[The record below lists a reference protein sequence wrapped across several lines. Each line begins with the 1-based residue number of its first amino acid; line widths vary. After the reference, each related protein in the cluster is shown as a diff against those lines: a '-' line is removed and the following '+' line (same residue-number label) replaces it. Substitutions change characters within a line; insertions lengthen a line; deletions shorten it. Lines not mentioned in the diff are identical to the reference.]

1 MKIAATRER
10 LRLLAASLESA
21 QEKEREQLARA
32 LEDEVGEPLA
42 AANLVLAQLST
53 TLDRRGGAGEAL
65 DQARSLFGLVTGSL
79 VSVERISAQ
88 LRPGVLDD
96 LGFAAALKCHAREYE
111 RTTGIKCAAG
121 EPFCDVALSRPSATA
136 AFRIFTQL
144 LRNVAKL
151 TRATEV
157 KINLRREGEWLTL
170 EVRDNGRGIRPA
182 QIAGAKA
189 TELLR
194 ISESARRLGGMVQ
207 IREIAPRG
215 TAVTLRIPLAKRRR
229 SR

>member
-1 MKIAATRER
+1 VKVAATRER

-32 LEDEVGEPLA
+32 LEDQVGEPLA

-53 TLDRRGGAGEAL
+53 TLYSCDGASEAL

-79 VSVERISAQ
+79 ESVERISAQ

-96 LGFAAALKCHAREYE
+96 LGFAAALKCHAREFE

-121 EPFCDVALSRPSATA
+121 EPFCDVALPRPAATT

-144 LRNVAKL
+144 LQNVAKP

-170 EVRDNGRGIRPA
+170 EVRDNGRGIRAA

-189 TELLR
+189 AELLR

-207 IREIAPRG
+207 IRGVTPRG
-215 TAVTLRIPLAKRRR
+215 TAATLRIPLPSGQR